1 VRGANLTAA
10 PTYTRVWT
18 NIRRNVSERTK
29 FFFSSD
35 DIDWCVKGTKRKWV
49 AKHSADQKMPSIP
62 DVWPVKLG
70 TNLKLTKIL
79 ALEAAGFQL
88 PHKKP
93 VSPRRLF
100 SFAPPPAN
108 LSAVPVPA
116 EADRYPGR

>member
-18 NIRRNVSERTK
+18 NILRNLSERTK
-29 FFFSSD
+29 FFFCSD
-35 DIDWCVKGTKRKWV
+35 DIDQCTKGTRRKWV
-49 AKHSADQKMPSIP
+49 AKHSANHEIP
-62 DVWPVKLG
+62 PILDVLLVKLG
-70 TNLKLTKIL
+70 INLKPTKIL

-88 PHKKP
+88 PLKKP

-108 LSAVPVPA
+108 LSAVPVSA
-116 EADRYPGR
+116 